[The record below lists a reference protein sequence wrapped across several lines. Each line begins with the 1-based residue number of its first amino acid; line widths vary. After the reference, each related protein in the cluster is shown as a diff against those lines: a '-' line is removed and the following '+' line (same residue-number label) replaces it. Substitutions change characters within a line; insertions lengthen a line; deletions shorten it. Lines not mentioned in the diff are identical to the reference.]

1 MPSSNGPLSGTRK
14 KLSNKPR
21 ERGTSPPQRAVAEFD
36 EGQKVHL
43 KIDPSVSKGRFHP
56 RFNGHTG
63 TVVGKQGRAFKVEI
77 DDRGKEKALISRP
90 AHLRAQQAQE

>member
-1 MPSSNGPLSGTRK
+1 MPSSNGPLHGTRG

-21 ERGTSPPQRAVAEFD
+21 ERGTSPPQRAIQEYD

-43 KIDPSVSKGRFHP
+43 KIDPSVRKGRFHA

-63 TVVGKQGRAFKVEI
+63 EVVGKQGRAFKVQI
-77 DDRGKEKALISRP
+77 NDGGKDKILVVRP
-90 AHLRAQQAQE
+90 AHLRAQQ